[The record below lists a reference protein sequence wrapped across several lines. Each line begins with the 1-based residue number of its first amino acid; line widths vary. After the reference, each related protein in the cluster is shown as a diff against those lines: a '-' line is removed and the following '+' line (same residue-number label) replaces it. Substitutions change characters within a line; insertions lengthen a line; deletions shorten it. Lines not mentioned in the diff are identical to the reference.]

1 MSPPGPR
8 RMRADARRNYESLL
22 ATAHVMFTEHGTDA
36 SLEEIARR
44 SGLGIGTLYRHFPTR
59 EALLEALLHDRL
71 EGLAAEAGELLG
83 DPSPRAAMWRWLTAL
98 TERAFIYRGLPAS
111 VMATLRDET
120 SELYASCHRMN
131 DAGAALIRR
140 AQDAGE
146 IRADVAPA
154 DVLAMAGAITW
165 VGEQSPDDPER
176 CARLLTLLAD
186 GLATGV

>member
-1 MSPPGPR
+1 MSPPGLR

-22 ATAHVMFTEHGTDA
+22 ATAHAMFSEHGTDA

-44 SGLGIGTLYRHFPTR
+44 AGLGIGTLYRHFPTR
-59 EALLEALLHDRL
+59 EALLEALLHDRM
-71 EGLAAEAGELLG
+71 EGLAAEAGALLA
-83 DPSPRAAMWRWLTAL
+83 DPSPRAALWRWLTAF

-120 SELYASCHRMN
+120 SELAASCHRLN
-131 DAGAALIRR
+131 TAGAALIRR

-154 DVLAMAGAITW
+154 DVMAMAGAIAW
-165 VGEQSPDDPER
+165 VGEQTPDDPER
-176 CARLLTLLAD
+176 RSRLLTLLAD
-186 GLATGV
+186 GLTTGA